1 MTFYSTTKR
10 IYKAVL
16 PNPVRKAIYRSLP
29 APLKVVRARIIR
41 ELGKL
46 AEHDEIYDEKYY
58 GGFLVESIEK
68 SYEVIA
74 GSIVNVF
81 SPKSVVDVGCS
92 ASDGIPQ
99 RTV

>member
-1 MTFYSTTKR
+1 
-10 IYKAVL
+10 
-16 PNPVRKAIYRSLP
+16 VRQAIYRSLP

-41 ELGKL
+41 ELWKL